1 MSLLRAGLFAVI
13 SASIMGS
20 ASAALV
26 PFSHTFDG
34 TEDSSTLRIF
44 RDGTPSVAASPKAFP
59 GTIGDNPTYYTTTTI
74 SDALPG
80 SIVTV
85 LPTSEDVNS
94 FLSAYKDS
102 FSTANL
108 ALNYLADQGLSDVT
122 SSFTFF
128 APSSGQFVVVGNTVS
143 YSSAGGHSFAADIL
157 YNSVPEPS
165 SLALL
170 ALGAAACFLRRSRH

>member
-1 MSLLRAGLFAVI
+1 MSLLRAGVFAVI

-34 TEDSSTLRIF
+34 TEDSSTVRIF
-44 RDGTPSVAASPKAFP
+44 RDASPSVAASPKAFP
-59 GTIGDNPTYYTTTTI
+59 GTINDNPTYYTTTTI

-80 SIVTV
+80 SLVTIV
-85 LPTSEDVNS
+85 PTSEDVNS

-102 FSTANL
+102 FSTADL
-108 ALNYLADQGLSDVT
+108 SLNYLADQGLSEVT

-157 YNSVPEPS
+157 YSNVPEPS
-165 SLALL
+165 SLAVF
-170 ALGAAACFLRRSRH
+170 ALGAACLLRRSRH